1 MELWEEGV
9 GITFYGAV
17 TGGVCIRQ
25 TIHQGWKQDAAYQ
38 MTNSVDEFTIVKA
51 KCATECILGLIDC
64 LEIQKDQTGLDDDWK
79 VSFILTI
86 CCGWTQVKWRTKLF
100 HNSDSSW
107 LERVLDTQAQ

>member
-1 MELWEEGV
+1 MAQLTPIIQV
-9 GITFYGAV
+9 HF
-17 TGGVCIRQ
+17 RL
-25 TIHQGWKQDAAYQ
+25 TI
-38 MTNSVDEFTIVKA
+38 MKA

-64 LEIQKDQTGLDDDWK
+64 LKIKEDQTGLDDDWK
-79 VSFILTI
+79 VSFTLTI

>member
-1 MELWEEGV
+1 MDEHTIME
-9 GITFYGAV
+9 
-17 TGGVCIRQ
+17 
-25 TIHQGWKQDAAYQ
+25 
-38 MTNSVDEFTIVKA
+38 A
-51 KCATECILGLIDC
+51 KCTTECILGLIDC

-107 LERVLDTQAQ
+107 LERVLDTQAQGGGTVGAAREANFILNILNEIFLTSTADC

>member
-9 GITFYGAV
+9 GIAFYGAV
-17 TGGVCIRQ
+17 T
-25 TIHQGWKQDAAYQ
+25 
-38 MTNSVDEFTIVKA
+38 
-51 KCATECILGLIDC
+51 
-64 LEIQKDQTGLDDDWK
+64 DDDWK

-107 LERVLDTQAQ
+107 LERVLDTQAQGGGAVGAAREANFTLNIINNICFTLTSDCKS

>member
-1 MELWEEGV
+1 MDQLTSKFQV
-9 GITFYGAV
+9 NS
-17 TGGVCIRQ
+17 RL
-25 TIHQGWKQDAAYQ
+25 TI
-38 MTNSVDEFTIVKA
+38 MKA

-64 LEIQKDQTGLDDDWK
+64 LEIKKDQAGLDDDWK

-107 LERVLDTQAQ
+107 LERVLNTQPQRGGAVGSTGMKNVRDTIVF